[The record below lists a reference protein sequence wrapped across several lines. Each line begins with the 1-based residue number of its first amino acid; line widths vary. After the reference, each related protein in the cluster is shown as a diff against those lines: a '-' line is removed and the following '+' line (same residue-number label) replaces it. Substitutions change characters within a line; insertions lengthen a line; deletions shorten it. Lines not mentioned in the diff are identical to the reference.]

1 MSSAFPTPG
10 ESAPDARL
18 RSGARPLPGTRIRD
32 GTLAGMATKID
43 PDSTLGALV
52 NEVPAR
58 ARVFEDRNLDYCCG
72 GSRTLRAACEAAGAS
87 LDGVIAEL
95 EAAAAS
101 DPAAATPGDAGTS
114 DGWAGM
120 GIGALAGHIVD
131 LHHTYLKREFPR
143 ISEMADKV
151 VNAHGEHHPEVLEVR
166 SVYTHLR
173 EELEEHLQREERAL
187 FPWIQQLAAAV
198 TIEDIGVSGVDGPI
212 SCMFREHDDAAIA
225 LGTLRSLTRDFSP
238 PADAC
243 PTFIAFYDALRE
255 LEGDIHMHIHK
266 ENNLLFG
273 KVLARE
279 QALVDAAEAAGVA
292 SIES

>member
-1 MSSAFPTPG
+1 MSSAFPTRG
-10 ESAPDARL
+10 ESARDAGL
-18 RSGARPLPGTRIRD
+18 RPRARPLPGTRIRG

-101 DPAAATPGDAGTS
+101 DPAAAASVDITS
-114 DGWAGM
+114 DGWASM
-120 GIGALAGHIVD
+120 GIGGLAGHIID
-131 LHHTYLKREFPR
+131 THHTYLKREFPR

-173 EELEEHLQREERAL
+173 EELEEHLKREEQAL

-198 TIEDIGVSGVDGPI
+198 TIADIGVSGVEGPI
-212 SCMFREHDDAAIA
+212 SCMFREHDDAAVA

-243 PTFIAFYDALRE
+243 PTFMAFYDALRE

-292 SIES
+292 SIEG